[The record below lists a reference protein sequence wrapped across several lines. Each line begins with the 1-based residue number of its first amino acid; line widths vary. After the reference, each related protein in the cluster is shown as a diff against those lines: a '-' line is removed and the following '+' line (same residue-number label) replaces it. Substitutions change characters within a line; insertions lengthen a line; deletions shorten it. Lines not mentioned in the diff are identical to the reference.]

1 MTMQLEKQRMFIVN
15 GYYTP
20 EEISVIK
27 KEGKVYLYSY
37 GIENEDDYSKPYG
50 DMRFFE
56 TKEAADE
63 YYSNIMSE
71 INIEKTKKY
80 IQWLLENSDDRLESI
95 LPESILK
102 AWRGRAAVKK
112 FSFWDIQFLQ
122 KALNGILNIDGVSFR
137 TSDISKVKY
146 GNKWV
151 SVILKNGENITPRNE
166 VEVFVIESIFG
177 KNSSGI
183 SYKDLEKPADY
194 TD

>member
-20 EEISVIK
+20 EEINVIK
-27 KEGKVYLYSY
+27 KDGTVYLYSY

-80 IQWLLENSDDRLESI
+80 IQWLLENSDDELESI

-102 AWRGRAAVKK
+102 TWRNRTAQKK

-151 SVILKNGENITPRNE
+151 SVILKNGENITPRKE

-177 KNSSGI
+177 ENSSGI
-183 SYKDLEKPADY
+183 LYKDLEKPTDY

>member
-1 MTMQLEKQRMFIVN
+1 
-15 GYYTP
+15 
-20 EEISVIK
+20 
-27 KEGKVYLYSY
+27 
-37 GIENEDDYSKPYG
+37 
-50 DMRFFE
+50 MRFFE